1 MGCRDVACKDV
12 ACNVS
17 TIQYKYTV
25 MQQLKKLFTQPN
37 TLLVL
42 FLFLAILASV
52 QSVLLG
58 LKTFQP
64 DGPLYTHYNNYV
76 IFKQSFF
83 HLLQQQDLFILYP
96 AEHWDLYKYSP
107 TFALFFALFAYL
119 PDWLGLIL
127 WNVLNALV
135 LFFGVKA
142 LPHFNDKQK
151 ALMLLIVVL
160 ELMTSLQNAQSNAM
174 MAGLMIWAFAALER
188 RQYLA
193 ATFFI
198 MATVYIKIFG
208 LVAMALFLFYPRKD
222 KLALYSAAWA
232 VLLFVLPLPVVN
244 WEQLLFLYR
253 SWGHLL
259 QDDHSASY
267 GFSVMGWLHS
277 WFGLEAGKLAVLGT
291 GVVLFCLPLLRFH
304 LYSNLIFRT
313 LCLCSVLI
321 WVIIFNHK
329 AESAT
334 FVIAMSGIAIWFFV
348 QETWSWENAVLLV
361 LAIVFTS
368 LSPTDLFPRF
378 IRKGIL
384 EPYVVKAV
392 PCILIWAKIV
402 WEMLRLPRTTVVPQA

>member
-1 MGCRDVACKDV
+1 
-12 ACNVS
+12 
-17 TIQYKYTV
+17 
-25 MQQLKKLFTQPN
+25 MQHLKKLFTQPL

-42 FLFLAILASV
+42 FVVLAILASV

-76 IFKQSFF
+76 IFVQSFF
-83 HLLQQQDLFILYP
+83 HLLEQKDLYILYP

-107 TFALFFALFAYL
+107 TFALFFGLFAYL
-119 PDWLGLIL
+119 PAVLGLSL
-127 WNVLNALV
+127 WNVLNALI

-142 LPHFNDKQK
+142 LPNFSGGVETHGVHLHGR
-151 ALMLLIVVL
+151 ASLLLLVVVP

-174 MAGLMIWAFAALER
+174 MAGLMIWAFACLER

-222 KLALYSAAWA
+222 KLALFSALWA
-232 VLLFVLPLPVVN
+232 VVLFALPLVVVD
-244 WEQLLFLYR
+244 WQQLLFLYR

-259 QDDHSASY
+259 QDDHSISY
-267 GFSVMGWLHS
+267 GFSVMGWLNT
-277 WFGLEAGKLAVLGT
+277 WFSLMADKIVVLGT
-291 GVVLFCLPLLRFH
+291 GVLLFCLPLLRVK
-304 LYSNLIFRT
+304 LYSNFTFRILT
-313 LCLCSVLI
+313 LCSVLI

-334 FVIAMSGIAIWFFV
+334 FVIAMIGIAIWFFA
-348 QETWSWENAVLLV
+348 QEKLSRENLVLLI

-368 LSPTDLFPRF
+368 LSPTDLFPKF
-378 IRKGIL
+378 IRKGLL

-392 PCILIWAKIV
+392 PCILIWGKII
-402 WEMLRLPRTTVVPQA
+402 WEMLRIPRAALVENAN

>member
-1 MGCRDVACKDV
+1 
-12 ACNVS
+12 
-17 TIQYKYTV
+17 

-37 TLLVL
+37 TFLVL
-42 FLFLAILASV
+42 FFFLAVLASV

-83 HLLQQQDLFILYP
+83 HLIQQKDLFILYP

-107 TFALFFALFAYL
+107 TFSLFFGLFAYL
-119 PDWLGLIL
+119 PDIVGLSL
-127 WNVLNALV
+127 WNVLNALI

-142 LPHFNDKQK
+142 LPHFSDKQK
-151 ALMLLIVVL
+151 ALILLIVVL

-174 MAGLMIWAFAALER
+174 MAGLIIWSFAALER
-188 RQYLA
+188 RQYLV
-193 ATFFI
+193 ATLFI

-232 VLLFVLPLPVVN
+232 VVLFVLPLVVVSL
-244 WEQLLFLYR
+244 EQLMFLYR

-267 GFSVMGWLHS
+267 GFSVMGWLS
-277 WFGLEAGKLAVLGT
+277 TWFGFNANKLAVLGT
-291 GVVLFCLPLLRFH
+291 GVILFCVPLLRFH
-304 LYSNLIFRT
+304 LYSNLVFRT

-334 FVIAMSGIAIWFFV
+334 FVIAMSGIAIWFFM
-348 QETWSWENAVLLV
+348 QEKWCWENAALLV
-361 LAIVFTS
+361 LAVVFTS

-384 EPYVVKAV
+384 EPYVVKV
-392 PCILIWAKIV
+392 LPCILIWAKII
-402 WEMLRLPRTTVVPQA
+402 WEMLRLPKTALSPQN

>member
-1 MGCRDVACKDV
+1 
-12 ACNVS
+12 
-17 TIQYKYTV
+17 
-25 MQQLKKLFTQPN
+25 MQHLKKLFTQPL

-42 FLFLAILASV
+42 FVVLAILASV

-76 IFKQSFF
+76 IFVQSFF
-83 HLLQQQDLFILYP
+83 HLLEQKDLYILYP

-107 TFALFFALFAYL
+107 TFALFFGLFAYL
-119 PDWLGLIL
+119 PAVLGLSL
-127 WNVLNALV
+127 WNVLNALI

-142 LPHFNDKQK
+142 LPNFSGGVETHGVHLHGR
-151 ALMLLIVVL
+151 ASLLLLVVVP

-174 MAGLMIWAFAALER
+174 MAGLMIWAFACLER

-222 KLALYSAAWA
+222 KLALFSALWA
-232 VLLFVLPLPVVN
+232 VVLFALPLVVVD
-244 WEQLLFLYR
+244 WQQLLFLYR

-259 QDDHSASY
+259 QDDHSISY
-267 GFSVMGWLHS
+267 GFSVMGWLNT
-277 WFGLEAGKLAVLGT
+277 WFSLMADKIVVLGT
-291 GVVLFCLPLLRFH
+291 GVLLFCLPLLRVK
-304 LYSNLIFRT
+304 LYSNFTFRILT
-313 LCLCSVLI
+313 LCSVLI

-334 FVIAMSGIAIWFFV
+334 FVIAMSGIAIWFFA
-348 QETWSWENAVLLV
+348 QEKLSWENQVLLV

-368 LSPTDLFPRF
+368 LSPTDLFPKF
-378 IRKGIL
+378 IRKGLL

-392 PCILIWAKIV
+392 PCILIWGKII
-402 WEMLRLPRTTVVPQA
+402 WEMLRIPRAALVENAN

>member
-1 MGCRDVACKDV
+1 
-12 ACNVS
+12 
-17 TIQYKYTV
+17 

-42 FLFLAILASV
+42 FLFLAILASI

-83 HLLQQQDLFILYP
+83 HLIQQKDLFILYP

-107 TFALFFALFAYL
+107 TFSLFFGLFAYL
-119 PDWLGLIL
+119 PDVVGLSL
-127 WNVLNALV
+127 WNVLNALI

-142 LPHFNDKQK
+142 LPHFSDKQK
-151 ALMLLIVVL
+151 ALILLIVVL

-174 MAGLMIWAFAALER
+174 MAGLIIWAFAALER

-193 ATFFI
+193 ATLFI

-222 KLALYSAAWA
+222 KLAVYSAAWA
-232 VLLFVLPLPVVN
+232 VLLFVLPLVVVS
-244 WEQLLFLYR
+244 WDQLLFLYR
-253 SWGHLL
+253 SWGHML

-267 GFSVMGWLHS
+267 GFSVMGWLS
-277 WFGLEAGKLAVLGT
+277 TWFGFNANKLAVLGA
-291 GVVLFCLPLLRFH
+291 GVVLFCAPLLRFH
-304 LYSNLIFRT
+304 MYSNLLFRT
-313 LCLCSVLI
+313 LCLCSILI

-334 FVIAMSGIAIWFFV
+334 FVIAMSGIAIWFFM
-348 QETWSWENAVLLV
+348 QEKWCWENTALLV

-384 EPYVVKAV
+384 EPYVVKVV

-402 WEMLRLPRTTVVPQA
+402 WEMLRLPKAAPSGQN

>member
-1 MGCRDVACKDV
+1 
-12 ACNVS
+12 
-17 TIQYKYTV
+17 

-37 TLLVL
+37 TFLVL
-42 FLFLAILASV
+42 FFFLAVLASV

-83 HLLQQQDLFILYP
+83 HLIQQKDLFILYP

-107 TFALFFALFAYL
+107 TFSLFFGLFAYL
-119 PDWLGLIL
+119 PDIVGLSL
-127 WNVLNALV
+127 WNVLNALI

-142 LPHFNDKQK
+142 LPHFSDKQK
-151 ALMLLIVVL
+151 ALILLIVVL

-174 MAGLMIWAFAALER
+174 MAGLIIWSFAALER
-188 RQYLA
+188 RQYLI
-193 ATFFI
+193 ATLFI

-232 VLLFVLPLPVVN
+232 VVLFVLPLVVVSL
-244 WEQLLFLYR
+244 EQLMFLYR

-267 GFSVMGWLHS
+267 GFSVMGWLS
-277 WFGLEAGKLAVLGT
+277 TWFGFNANKLAVLGT
-291 GVVLFCLPLLRFH
+291 GVILFCVPLLRFH
-304 LYSNLIFRT
+304 LYSNLVFRT

-334 FVIAMSGIAIWFFV
+334 FVIAMSGIAIWFFM
-348 QETWSWENAVLLV
+348 QEKWCWENAALLV
-361 LAIVFTS
+361 LAVVFTS

-384 EPYVVKAV
+384 EPYVVKV
-392 PCILIWAKIV
+392 LPCILIWAKII
-402 WEMLRLPRTTVVPQA
+402 WEMLRLPKTALSPQN

>member
-1 MGCRDVACKDV
+1 
-12 ACNVS
+12 
-17 TIQYKYTV
+17 
-25 MQQLKKLFTQPN
+25 MQHLKKLFSPPL

-42 FLFLAILASV
+42 FVVLAILASV

-76 IFKQSFF
+76 IFVQSFF
-83 HLLQQQDLFILYP
+83 HLLEQKDLYILYP

-107 TFALFFALFAYL
+107 TFALFFGLFAYL
-119 PDWLGLIL
+119 PAVLGLSL
-127 WNVLNALV
+127 WNVLNALI

-142 LPHFNDKQK
+142 LPNFSDKGVETHGR
-151 ALMLLIVVL
+151 ASLLLLVIVP
-160 ELMTSLQNAQSNAM
+160 ELMTSLQNTQSNAM
-174 MAGLMIWAFAALER
+174 MAGLMIWAFACLER

-222 KLALYSAAWA
+222 KLALYSALWA
-232 VLLFVLPLPVVN
+232 VVLFVLPLVVVD
-244 WEQLLFLYR
+244 WQQLLFLYR

-259 QDDHSASY
+259 QDDHSISY
-267 GFSVMGWLHS
+267 GFSVMGWLNT
-277 WFGLEAGKLAVLGT
+277 WFGLMADKIVVLGI
-291 GVVLFCLPLLRFH
+291 GVLLFCLPLLRFK
-304 LYSNLIFRT
+304 LYSNFTFRILT
-313 LCLCSVLI
+313 LCSVLI

-334 FVIAMSGIAIWFFV
+334 FVIAMSGIAIWFFA
-348 QETWSWENAVLLV
+348 QEKLSRENLVLLV

-368 LSPTDLFPRF
+368 LSPTDLFPKF
-378 IRKGIL
+378 IRKALL

-392 PCILIWAKIV
+392 PCILIWGKIIS
-402 WEMLRLPRTTVVPQA
+402 EMLWMPKVVQVANTD

>member
-1 MGCRDVACKDV
+1 
-12 ACNVS
+12 
-17 TIQYKYTV
+17 
-25 MQQLKKLFTQPN
+25 MQHLKKLFTQPL

-42 FLFLAILASV
+42 FVILAILASV

-76 IFKQSFF
+76 IFVQSFF
-83 HLLQQQDLFILYP
+83 HLLEQKDLYILYP

-107 TFALFFALFAYL
+107 TFALFFGLFAYL
-119 PDWLGLIL
+119 PAVLGLSL
-127 WNVLNALV
+127 WNVLNALI

-142 LPHFNDKQK
+142 LPNFSDKQK
-151 ALMLLIVVL
+151 ALLLLVVVL

-174 MAGLMIWAFAALER
+174 MAGLMIWAFACLER

-222 KLALYSAAWA
+222 KLALYSVLWA
-232 VLLFVLPLPVVN
+232 VVLFVLPLIVVD
-244 WEQLLFLYR
+244 WQQLLFLYR
-253 SWGHLL
+253 SWGNLL
-259 QDDHSASY
+259 QDDHSISY
-267 GFSVMGWLHS
+267 GFSVMGWLNT
-277 WFGLEAGKLAVLGT
+277 WFGLMADKIVVLGI
-291 GVVLFCLPLLRFH
+291 GVLLFCLPLLRFK
-304 LYSNLIFRT
+304 LYSNFTFRILT
-313 LCLCSVLI
+313 LCSVLI
-321 WVIIFNHK
+321 WVIVFNHK

-334 FVIAMSGIAIWFFV
+334 FVIAMSGIAIWFFA
-348 QETWSWENAVLLV
+348 QEKLSRENLVLLI

-368 LSPTDLFPRF
+368 LSPTDLFPKF
-378 IRKGIL
+378 IRKSLL

-392 PCILIWAKIV
+392 PCILIWGKII
-402 WEMLRLPRTTVVPQA
+402 WEMLRMPRMEHVTTAS

>member
-1 MGCRDVACKDV
+1 
-12 ACNVS
+12 
-17 TIQYKYTV
+17 
-25 MQQLKKLFTQPN
+25 MQHLKKLFSQPL

-42 FLFLAILASV
+42 FVVLAILASV

-76 IFKQSFF
+76 IFVQSFF
-83 HLLQQQDLFILYP
+83 HLLEQKDLSILYP

-107 TFALFFALFAYL
+107 TFALFFGLFAYL
-119 PDWLGLIL
+119 PAVLGLSL
-127 WNVLNALV
+127 WNVLNALI

-142 LPHFNDKQK
+142 LPNFSDKGVETHGR
-151 ALMLLIVVL
+151 ASLLLLVIVP
-160 ELMTSLQNAQSNAM
+160 ELMTSLQNTQSNAM
-174 MAGLMIWAFAALER
+174 MAGLMIWAFACLER

-222 KLALYSAAWA
+222 KLALYSALWA
-232 VLLFVLPLPVVN
+232 VVLFVLPLVVVD
-244 WEQLLFLYR
+244 WQQLLFLYR

-259 QDDHSASY
+259 QDDHSISY
-267 GFSVMGWLHS
+267 GFSVMGWLNT
-277 WFGLEAGKLAVLGT
+277 WFGLMADKIVVLGI
-291 GVVLFCLPLLRFH
+291 GVLLFCLPLLRFK
-304 LYSNLIFRT
+304 LYSNFTFRILT
-313 LCLCSVLI
+313 LCSVLI

-334 FVIAMSGIAIWFFV
+334 FVIAMSGIAIWFFA
-348 QETWSWENAVLLV
+348 QEKLSRENLVLLV

-368 LSPTDLFPRF
+368 LSPTDLFPKF
-378 IRKGIL
+378 IRKALL

-392 PCILIWAKIV
+392 PCILIWGKIIS
-402 WEMLRLPRTTVVPQA
+402 EMLWMPKVVQVANTD